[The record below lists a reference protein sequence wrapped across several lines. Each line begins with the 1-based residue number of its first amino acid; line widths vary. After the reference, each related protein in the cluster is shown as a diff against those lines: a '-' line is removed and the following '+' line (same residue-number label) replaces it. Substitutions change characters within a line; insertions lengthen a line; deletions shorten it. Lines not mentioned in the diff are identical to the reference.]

1 MSGRLVLLF
10 TQVFALATTSFAAA
24 PTLEHLFPTGAARGS
39 TNVVALSGK
48 ADPWPARVWT
58 DAPGLSFVAETN
70 QNRFRVEV
78 AADAAPGPRLVRLF
92 NEDGASEPRFFVVGA
107 GPEVADA
114 EPNNHF
120 GSPQVLGQVPVTI
133 NGRLDKSGDV
143 DSFAVRMRA
152 GQWLDARLDAY
163 VLMSKVDGVLRLV
176 DTNGVQL
183 AWNHDDATLDPRL
196 TWRAPGD
203 ASVVVQVFGFR
214 HPADSSIVLA
224 GGESAVYRLHLN
236 VVDRPPDLP
245 GGWPEESG
253 TDPAPEAG
261 GALVLEPPATVWGT
275 LSRPREIDRYRF
287 LAPTSGI
294 LLAAIDAAGLGSP
307 LDAWLAIEDPAG
319 KELARVDDAEGSR
332 DPRLEWK
339 PPGGTNAVFVAAVG
353 SLTHRGGPAYRY
365 RLSLQPA
372 GPAIEANLDTGS
384 VVLAPGTTNTVKVRV
399 RRLRGHTNAV
409 TAFLRDLPTGV
420 MGAPR
425 TLEPSDTEP
434 VLELV
439 AAADAA
445 AFQGPVRVVLAETN
459 EGAET
464 AVPFELT
471 TRGENNGVPQ
481 GYSRLVVDRTDRLW
495 LTVRTNRPAAAPAG
509 DGK

>member
-1 MSGRLVLLF
+1 MSGRLLLLLAQVL
-10 TQVFALATTSFAAA
+10 VGATTSFAAA
-24 PTLEHLFPTGAARGS
+24 PTLEHLFPAGAARGS
-39 TNVVALSGK
+39 TNPVALAGK
-48 ADPWPARVWT
+48 VDPWPARVWT
-58 DAPGLSFVAETN
+58 DTPGLTFVAETN
-70 QNRFRVEV
+70 ANRFRVEV
-78 AADAAPGPRLVRLF
+78 ASDAVPGPRLVRLF
-92 NEDGASEPRFFVVGA
+92 NEEGASEPRFFVVGA

-120 GSPQVLGQVPVTI
+120 GTPQVLGPLPVTV
-133 NGRLDKSGDV
+133 NGRLDKGGDV
-143 DSFAVRMRA
+143 DSFAIRIGA

-163 VLMSKVDGVLRLV
+163 VLMSKLDGVLRLV

-183 AWNHDDATLDPRL
+183 AWNHDDATLDPRV
-196 TWRAPGD
+196 TWRASGD
-203 ASVVVQVFGFR
+203 ATVVVQVFGFR

-245 GGWPEESG
+245 GGWPVESG
-253 TDPAPEAG
+253 FDPAPEAG
-261 GALVLEPPATVWGT
+261 AALVLEPPAAVWGS

-287 LAPTSGI
+287 LAPASGM
-294 LLAAIDAAGLGSP
+294 LVAAIDAAGLGSP
-307 LDAWLAIEDPAG
+307 LDAWLAIEDSAG

-339 PPGGTNAVFVAAVG
+339 LPGGTNAVFVAAVG

-372 GPAIEANLDTGS
+372 GPAIEASLDTGG
-384 VVLAPGTTNTVKVRV
+384 VVLAPGTTNTVKLRI

-409 TAFLRDLPTGV
+409 TALLRDLPPGV
-420 MGAPR
+420 TAASRSPK
-425 TLEPSDTEP
+425 PSETEP

-439 AAADAA
+439 AAADAE
-445 AFQGPVRVVLAETN
+445 AFQGPVRVVLAEGN
-459 EGAET
+459 GGGET

-471 TRGENNGVPQ
+471 SRGENNGVPQ

-495 LTVRTNRPAAAPAG
+495 LTVRTNPPAAAPAPA
-509 DGK
+509 GK